1 MKKITQRFVPFLLV
15 AAVFVMSIVVH
26 ISVVEAK
33 VIDVTPITPF
43 AEEIH
48 YTFDNI
54 PSRVVYCDGH
64 TPVVKLYVND
74 HYYDIT
80 LDSFDNISW
89 ACCDDY
95 GTLWLQE
102 SSDLYWTNYELEGEN
117 MIPHFFNSD
126 IVLYTHLNCAYG
138 YKFYSYDSNKE
149 EIPLPT
155 FDELKNYIKNGI
167 SVPGSKPKPSKPDP
181 YPTVNP
187 DNKPTTDPNHS
198 AQPTPSTP
206 PSDSTQKVTSS
217 AKKVAKIKK
226 VTTSKNT
233 IKLINSNNK
242 VVNKVTFNKKKSTLS
257 YKGKKIKKVKGV
269 WFTKKGK
276 LLYLKKNSKA
286 YYLNGKK
293 SKLIKSKV
301 LRVKTSSK
309 FATTLKLKSGKNY
322 KLN

>member
-1 MKKITQRFVPFLLV
+1 MKKITQRVIGLLV
-15 AAVFVMSIVVH
+15 VFSVFVMSVVVH
-26 ISVVEAK
+26 IYVAEAK

-64 TPVVKLYVND
+64 TPMVKFYVND
-74 HYYDIT
+74 NYYDIT

-117 MIPHFFNSD
+117 MTPHFFNSD

-138 YKFYSYDSNKE
+138 YKFYSYDSNEE

-155 FDELKNYIKNGI
+155 FDDLKNYIENGTP
-167 SVPGSKPKPSKPDP
+167 VPGSKPKPITKPDSNN
-181 YPTVNP
+181 TVNP
-187 DNKPTTDPNHS
+187 DNKPTTNPNHLP
-198 AQPTPSTP
+198 QTTP
-206 PSDSTQKVTSS
+206 PSNSTQKVTSS
-217 AKKVAKIKK
+217 TKKVAKIKK
-226 VTTSKNT
+226 VTISKNT

-309 FATTLKLKSGKNY
+309 FATTLKLKNGKSY
-322 KLN
+322 KLK